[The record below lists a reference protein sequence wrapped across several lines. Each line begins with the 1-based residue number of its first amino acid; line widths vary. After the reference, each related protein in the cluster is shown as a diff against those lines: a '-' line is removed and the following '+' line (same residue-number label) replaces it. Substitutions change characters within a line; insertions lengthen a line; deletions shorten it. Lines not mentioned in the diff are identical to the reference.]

1 MRHPFFL
8 CLLVCAGSAFCGGS
22 LFQGRMAP
30 CCASSMRGR
39 CRDTGDALAYTG
51 KDSGNVTGD
60 AMEAQVEVEYFPW
73 KYFGF
78 L

>member
-1 MRHPFFL
+1 
-8 CLLVCAGSAFCGGS
+8 
-22 LFQGRMAP
+22 
-30 CCASSMRGR
+30 MRGR